1 MSKNITVS
9 PFVPQE
15 VIANK
20 IYFIRGKKVMLD
32 RDLAELYGVLTKA
45 LNQAVK
51 RNPER
56 FPGDFM
62 FQLTK
67 EETKNWKSQ
76 IVTSN
81 SQKIKMGLRK
91 RPFAFTDL
99 GISMLSSVLSSKTA
113 IRVNMQIM
121 RTFNKIREML
131 ANNEMLRHKIEELE
145 RKYEKHDHQFSIV
158 FDAIREIL
166 EPKDPKPNKQIGFH
180 VKYD

>member
-15 VIANK
+15 LIANK

-56 FPGDFM
+56 FPEDFM

-67 EETKNWKSQ
+67 GETKNWKSQ

-91 RPFAFTDL
+91 RPFAFTAL

-145 RKYEKHDHQFSIV
+145 RKY
-158 FDAIREIL
+158 
-166 EPKDPKPNKQIGFH
+166 
-180 VKYD
+180 